1 MSLIENAMYFFSLSL
16 RQSCTDRQVDLPRH
30 WKNGARCKL
39 SYTVCRR
46 CKLGQKQGRAAMQ
59 ECGPGGPREESPTR
73 PHPWAPHWAGPS
85 PSESTLPLP
94 PPHRPPCHPTV
105 RPVLLAAP
113 RHWTETS
120 AHGHR
125 CPPNTLRVTCYSL
138 LCCWTPAAIRHS
150 LYYSHPLLL
159 FVPATTSTL
168 CSLLPFSSS
177 SQLRY
182 TSSHSYIATRQQN
195 PHKTHSPTSPYTEE
209 E

>member
-1 MSLIENAMYFFSLSL
+1 MCLIVNAIYFLSL
-16 RQSCTDRQVDLPRH
+16 TLGKSCTDRKVDLPRQR
-30 WKNGARCKL
+30 KNGARCKW

-46 CKLGQKQGRAAMQ
+46 CKLGQKQGKAAMQ

-73 PHPWAPHWAGPS
+73 PRPWAPHWAGPS

-125 CPPNTLRVTCYSL
+125 CPPNTLRVTYYSF
-138 LCCWTPAAIRHS
+138 LCCWPPAAIRHS

-159 FVPATTSTL
+159 LLVPATTSTL
-168 CSLLPFSSS
+168 CSPPLLFFVTAPVHL
-177 SQLRY
+177 Q
-182 TSSHSYIATRQQN
+182 
-195 PHKTHSPTSPYTEE
+195 P
-209 E
+209 